1 LRHRGARAKGLLCDE
16 ASRPL
21 DAFFLYGGGLMR
33 HTQAPCCAIARRSPR
48 GQQAGRPIMPAGRT
62 SMSRILSTRR
72 HILAGGSAAL
82 ALGLGAGP
90 LLAPSG
96 ARAAD
101 MTAHEKELYEAAK
114 KEGELTWYTAH
125 SDDVTA
131 QALGRKFEQLYPG
144 IKVNVVRTTAQV
156 AFQRVSQE
164 LKAGAM
170 QVDVL
175 SSTDIGHYVYLKDK
189 KLLEKYVPES
199 STKVLDIYKGYDP
212 DGYYFVTSAGLI
224 GMACNTSKVKVADAP
239 STWQGLLDAKWKD
252 QIALGHPGFSGYVGT
267 WAVTLRKMYGWDFFD
282 KLAKN
287 NPRVGRSIN
296 DTVTLLNS
304 GESMIAG
311 TAATNST
318 VESMRKGNPL
328 AMIYPTDGSVL
339 ILAPSGIMKGVRH
352 PNGSRLFM
360 EFLLSP
366 EASQIWVDHFNESMR
381 PEVSPPA
388 GAKSAKDIKTIRPT
402 VEEISKG
409 IPEVIKQWRETF
421 GV

>member
-1 LRHRGARAKGLLCDE
+1 MTRIIAASRRDILKRGAAALVLG
-16 ASRPL
+16 A
-21 DAFFLYGGGLMR
+21 GGGL
-33 HTQAPCCAIARRSPR
+33 AP
-48 GQQAGRPIMPAGRT
+48 RPAF
-62 SMSRILSTRR
+62 
-72 HILAGGSAAL
+72 
-82 ALGLGAGP
+82 
-90 LLAPSG
+90 
-96 ARAAD
+96 AAD

-114 KEGELTWYTAH
+114 KDGELTWYTTH

-131 QALGRKFEQLYPG
+131 QALGRNFEQLYPG

-170 QVDVL
+170 QVDVF
-175 SSTDIGHYVYLKDK
+175 SSTDIGHYIYLKDK
-189 KLLEKYVPES
+189 KLLEKFVPEN

-212 DGYYFVTSAGLI
+212 DGYYYVTSAGLI
-224 GMACNTSKVKVADAP
+224 GMACNTSKVKLADAP
-239 STWQGLLDAKWKD
+239 STWQGLLDPKWKD

-267 WAVTLRKMYGWDFFD
+267 WVVMLRKLYGWDFFE
-282 KLAKN
+282 KLAKS

-339 ILAPSGIMKGVRH
+339 ILAPSGIMKGIRH
-352 PNGSRLFM
+352 PAAARLFM
-360 EFLLSP
+360 DFLMSVD
-366 EASQIWVDHFNESMR
+366 ASKIWVEHFTESMR
-381 PEVSPPA
+381 PEVAPSGDVKA
-388 GAKSAKDIKTIRPT
+388 AKDIKTIRPS

-409 IPEVIKQWRETF
+409 IPEVIKQWRDTF